1 MPGPQPAANIRHD
14 GFRETVQFYLLDSK
28 TWLGR
33 FIDIFIIGLNLLVC
47 ALYVAHTYPLTESV
61 SLVLWRMEETAV
73 VFFIIEYILRIYG
86 APNRWRQVFDVYSL
100 IDLVAIAPTISV
112 LVLPWFGIE
121 PHIGFIHTIRA
132 LRVFRIFRFLRFT
145 AGPDFFFGTIN
156 MAVLRI
162 VRLVAVIIMIFFIS
176 SGLFFEVEHGLNPK
190 VGTFGDAVY
199 FTVVTLTTVG
209 FGDIT
214 PVTRTGKW
222 VTVLMIISGII
233 FIPWQAGRIVR
244 EWIRLSSKKAVVCAN
259 CGLKYHDQDASH
271 CKSCGH
277 VIFQEYE
284 GD

>member
-1 MPGPQPAANIRHD
+1 MTGPKSVETMGLK

-33 FIDIFIIGLNLLVC
+33 IIDIFIIALNLLVC
-47 ALYVAHTYPLTESV
+47 VLYVAQTYPQSESTA
-61 SLVLWRMEETAV
+61 LVFWRLEEIAV
-73 VFFIIEYILRIYG
+73 VFFIIEYFLRIYG
-86 APNRWRQVFDVYSL
+86 APNRLRQVVDIYSI
-100 IDLVAIAPTISV
+100 IDLVAIAPTLSV
-112 LVLPWFGIE
+112 LILPWFGLE

-145 AGPDFFFGTIN
+145 ADTDFFFGRIN
-156 MAVLRI
+156 LTVLRI
-162 VRLVAVIIMIFFIS
+162 VRLVTTIIMIFFIS
-176 SGLFFEVEHGLNPK
+176 SGLFFEVEQGINPK
-190 VGTFGDAVY
+190 VATFGDAVY

-214 PVTRTGKW
+214 PLSPTGKW
-222 VTVLMIISGII
+222 VTVLMILSGII
-233 FIPWQAGRIVR
+233 FIPWQVGRIIR
-244 EWIRLSSKKAVVCAN
+244 EWIHFSTKKEVVCPN

-277 VIFQEYE
+277 VIFQEYD